1 MHIKCNVPSL
11 SKVLIA
17 ILFTT
22 FANVSLADPQP
33 ATGNTDYTAETP
45 NPATPVKKTVHH
57 KKHKQTVQAVAPAP
71 APVQT
76 TSEEN
81 LPQAETPAEADKNAM
96 EAKHDLE
103 KKVPPRFGVS
113 FYRPTYIIPYYYTFS
128 PYNSIYVGN
137 TPNDES
143 LKHDEIKYQ
152 FSFKV
157 PLWRNIFNFPTS
169 LYFGYTQLSYWQAYD
184 RNAFFR
190 STDYE
195 PEVYLQTDIDKHMFG
210 NWSFN
215 AINLGLVHQSN
226 GFGNSLERSWNRAYL
241 SMAISNPN
249 WLIAVKP
256 WIIFHDSTYER
267 QNPNMAYYLGYG
279 EIMLAWK
286 HGQTVISLTT
296 RNFIGSGGRR
306 SGDTLGVSFPLTKYL
321 NGYVQAFTGYGQ
333 SLIEYN
339 HRTNSIGFGFS
350 LSDYV

>member
-1 MHIKCNVPSL
+1 MQIKSRFPHL

-17 ILFTT
+17 VIFTAFT
-22 FANVSLADPQP
+22 NVSLADTQP
-33 ATGNTDYTAETP
+33 TTSNSDYTAETP
-45 NPATPVKKTVHH
+45 SPSTPVKTIHH
-57 KKHKQTVQAVAPAP
+57 KKNKLQKPVAPVA
-71 APVQT
+71 QT

-81 LPQAETPAEADKNAM
+81 LPQAEDPAVADKNAL

-103 KKVPPRFGVS
+103 KKVPARFGVS

-128 PYNSIYVGN
+128 PDNNVYAGN
-137 TPNDES
+137 TPNGES

-157 PLWRNIFNFPTS
+157 PLWRNMFNLPSS
-169 LYFGYTQLSYWQAYD
+169 LYFGYTQMSYWQAYD

-195 PEVYLQTDIDKHMFG
+195 PEIYLQNEFDKHMFS
-210 NWSFN
+210 NWTFN
-215 AINLGLVHQSN
+215 TVNLGLVHQSN
-226 GFGNSLERSWNRAYL
+226 GFGNALERSWNRAYL
-241 SMAISNPN
+241 SLAVSNPN

-267 QNPNMAYYLGYG
+267 QNPNMAFYLGYG

-306 SGDTLGVSFPLTKYL
+306 SGDTLGISFPLTKYL

-339 HRTNSIGFGFS
+339 HRTNSLGIGFS